1 VEVKMALKGLSIIGE
16 SINDSVPST
25 HELFEQNDINGLK
38 ELAKLQDSKGAA
50 YIDVN
55 VGSNAPEFM
64 SEMIK
69 IIQDVTSK
77 PLAIDSPDFETAKA
91 GLEAYDIQ
99 KAAGN
104 IPILNSIAQS
114 RTEMFELLK
123 KYRFMP
129 ILMVSEKEENGSV
142 IQNYTAE
149 ETYETTKEI
158 LSKAKEFTNITND
171 EIIIDVGIAPIAS
184 DMQGMTKR
192 TIDSIVK
199 INSDEMFKGIHMSVG
214 LSNFTVMLPPKT
226 KDGLP
231 IKSALESAFLTI
243 TMKHGLD
250 MVIGS
255 VKRKYKILENDH
267 PAMICLKEV
276 LQLDGL
282 EVLMR
287 VQKFYS

>member
-1 VEVKMALKGLSIIGE
+1 MALDGLAIIGE

-25 HELFEQNDINGLK
+25 HKLFENNDINGLK
-38 ELAKLQDSKGAA
+38 ELAKLQDSKGAV

-55 VGSNAPEFM
+55 VGNNSPQFM
-64 SEMIK
+64 AEMVRT
-69 IIQDVTSK
+69 IQGVTSK
-77 PLAIDSPDFETAKA
+77 PLAIDTPDFETAKA
-91 GLEAYDIQ
+91 GLEAYDVH
-99 KAAGN
+99 KTTGK

-114 RTEMFELLK
+114 RAEMFELLK
-123 KYRFMP
+123 KFKFIP
-129 ILMVSEKEENGSV
+129 ILMVSEKEVNGSTTP
-142 IQNYTAE
+142 NYTVE
-149 ETYETTKEI
+149 ETYETAKAM
-158 LSKAKEFTNITND
+158 LSEVKQITDITND
-171 EIIIDVGIAPIAS
+171 KIIIDVGIAPIAS

-192 TIDSIVK
+192 TIGSIAK
-199 INSDEMFKGIHMSVG
+199 IGSDEMFKGIHMSVG

-231 IKSALESAFLTI
+231 VKSPLESAFLTM
-243 TMKHGLD
+243 TMKNGLD

-255 VKRKYKILENDH
+255 VKRKYRMLEADH

-276 LQLDGL
+276 MELDGL

>member
-1 VEVKMALKGLSIIGE
+1 MALDGLAIIGE

-25 HELFEQNDINGLK
+25 HKLFEQNDINGLK

-55 VGSNAPEFM
+55 VGSNSPDFM
-64 SEMIK
+64 ADMVRA
-69 IIQDVTSK
+69 IQSVTAK

-91 GLEAYDIQ
+91 GLEAYDIK
-99 KAAGN
+99 KASGN

-114 RTEMFELLK
+114 RSEMFDLLK
-123 KYRFMP
+123 KYKFIP
-129 ILMVSEKEENGSV
+129 ILMVSEKEDNGSAT
-142 IQNYTAE
+142 QNYTVE
-149 ETYETTKEI
+149 ETYDTAKVM
-158 LSKAKEFTNITND
+158 LSKAKQITDITND
-171 EIIIDVGIAPIAS
+171 NIIIDVGIAPIAS

-192 TIDSIVK
+192 TIGSIAK
-199 INSDEMFKGIHMSVG
+199 INSDKLFKGIHMSVG

-226 KDGLP
+226 KEGLP
-231 IKSALESAFLTI
+231 IKSSLESAFLTM
-243 TMKHGLD
+243 TMKNGLD

-255 VKRKYKILENDH
+255 VKRKYRILDEDH
-267 PAMICLKEV
+267 PAIICLKDV
-276 LQLDGL
+276 LDLDGL

>member
-1 VEVKMALKGLSIIGE
+1 MALKNLSIIGE

-25 HELFEQNDINGLK
+25 HKLFEQNDINGLK
-38 ELAKLQDSKGAA
+38 ELAKLQDNKGAA

-55 VGSNAPEFM
+55 VGSNSPEFM
-64 SEMIK
+64 AEMIK

-77 PLAIDSPDFETAKA
+77 PLAIDSPDFDTAKA

-104 IPILNSIAQS
+104 IPVLNSIAQS

-123 KYRFMP
+123 KYKFMP

-142 IQNYTAE
+142 TQNYTAE
-149 ETYETTKEI
+149 ETYETAKRM
-158 LSKAKEFTNITND
+158 LSKAKQYANITND